1 MDFYTDYASG
11 TILGNDENFQLLKG
25 SAADREMKT
34 KTNKNINVNN
44 ETNKWDILVERV
56 NEGHKHCEMFS
67 KEKIWKKKLGEK
79 RNDWVAGLSPKNPS

>member
-44 ETNKWDILVERV
+44 ETNK
-56 NEGHKHCEMFS
+56 
-67 KEKIWKKKLGEK
+67 
-79 RNDWVAGLSPKNPS
+79 